1 MAIRP
6 ALPSALPDTIKSP
19 LSQKELTPDGNLNL
33 QEEMKTI
40 RNDKYLIRVK
50 RRELIWKFIYIVYF
64 ILLTLKKDIRLYK
77 TILTLYC

>member
-50 RRELIWKFIYIVYF
+50 RRELI
-64 ILLTLKKDIRLYK
+64 
-77 TILTLYC
+77 